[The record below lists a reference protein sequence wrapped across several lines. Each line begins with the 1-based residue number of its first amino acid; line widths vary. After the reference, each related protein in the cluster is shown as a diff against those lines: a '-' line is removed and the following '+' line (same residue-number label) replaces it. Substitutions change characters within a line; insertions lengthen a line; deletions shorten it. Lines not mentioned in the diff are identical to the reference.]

1 VYNPPKT
8 LLSRPDKTTTTVGIE
23 EMKKKNTEPLVIEI
37 ENERKPRELLLV
49 D

>member
-23 EMKKKNTEPLVIEI
+23 EMKKKKTLNPS
-37 ENERKPRELLLV
+37 
-49 D
+49 